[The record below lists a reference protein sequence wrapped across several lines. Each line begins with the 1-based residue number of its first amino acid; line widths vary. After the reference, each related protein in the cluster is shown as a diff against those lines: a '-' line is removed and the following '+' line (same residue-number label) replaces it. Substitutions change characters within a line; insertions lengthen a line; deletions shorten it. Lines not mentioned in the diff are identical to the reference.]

1 MKNTKRMLIYITLTL
16 TLLFSSVSVYAAK
29 KMTVTITKSVTV
41 KKKTLNIGAKR
52 QLVVKKGKKVIKAA
66 KLKFKTSNKK
76 VVEVSKKGLL
86 KAKKVG
92 KATVTITYK
101 KKRVKLNIKVIR
113 PVKAVKLN
121 KNTLNL
127 SKGDKKTL
135 TAAVSPKNATNKGVK
150 WSSSNENVATVTN
163 GVVTANENGTSV
175 ITATSSQGG
184 KTGTCVVS
192 VSSGTSSE
200 GNTNT
205 GVTTPASTAVG
216 WASWKKGGVKLKNS
230 GQIACYCTDDES
242 SKGIKSKIAEAILTG
257 DYTYNDIEWKIVGG
271 DTDILDIEPYLW
283 YLKGSGKKAGSCE
296 VGVFI
301 KGDPSGACQDK
312 VTIVVESHLGPTP
325 DPSVEENNVIIDGV
339 TFNVDNFPKEYNL
352 TGVEGSLAITSN
364 IAIDDKDISYV
375 INSGNIFKLPDN
387 TNMML
392 FLLNYKND
400 TYKRVS
406 YIVPSWGQMVGEV
419 DFVIDKNKYINKYS
433 FFIYPGIYLGQF
445 DISVYYKEMLIK
457 TCKVHTMCEKN
468 TISKYFKETRL
479 IERYAWDGSYSA
491 NEVYSNN
498 AAGEYPITTASSAK
512 DKLQAISYYVR
523 THYTYD
529 EITCVGGAIIISF
542 IAKDLGVN
550 TRYGFNPDGAGGS
563 DNSIKDY
570 GITPNYGR
578 GHIWVECD
586 LDGDN
591 SYKYIFEAQ
600 GKHSDM
606 PNEKRP
612 YASVV
617 DNNMT

>member
-312 VTIVVESHLGPTP
+312 VTIVVESHSEPTP
-325 DPSVEENNVIIDGV
+325 VPTVEEKKVTIDGIIFDITNIPDESADSCYIPYSADEINKDLFSFKINGVDSDNLLYAKECKEILQIENENNSTPTYFKMMCVYPSMNNIASMV
-339 TFNVDNFPKEYNL
+339 TFRLDAEKLSFGATTIKPHEPYTVSLFYN
-352 TGVEGSLAITSN
+352 
-364 IAIDDKDISYV
+364 
-375 INSGNIFKLPDN
+375 
-387 TNMML
+387 
-392 FLLNYKND
+392 
-400 TYKRVS
+400 
-406 YIVPSWGQMVGEV
+406 
-419 DFVIDKNKYINKYS
+419 NK
-433 FFIYPGIYLGQF
+433 
-445 DISVYYKEMLIK
+445 LIK
-457 TCKVHTMCEKN
+457 TVKILKDNYEKN
-468 TISKYFKETRL
+468 YYQKIADDVMENAWKAFQTISTKEEKFKLAAEYL
-479 IERYAWDGSYSA
+479 MSNYSYSQ
-491 NEVYSNN
+491 VDC
-498 AAGEYPITTASSAK
+498 K
-512 DKLQAISYYVR
+512 
-523 THYTYD
+523 
-529 EITCVGGAIIISF
+529 GGATVMAIV
-542 IAKDLGVN
+542 AVNLGL
-550 TRYGFNPDGAGGS
+550 RYKLGYEYYDIHYGQGIWQYTGIFNCSVPGGHTYGEAYNEETGKWFGFSTYQG
-563 DNSIKDY
+563 
-570 GITPNYGR
+570 
-578 GHIWVECD
+578 
-586 LDGDN
+586 
-591 SYKYIFEAQ
+591 YKE
-600 GKHSDM
+600 
-606 PNEKRP
+606 
-612 YASVV
+612 
-617 DNNMT
+617 